1 MQYFATFTS
10 PTEEEALQIAERAG
24 DVFGALV
31 TDKVIGGFNS
41 PAYVLP
47 SLARQQARRAVLPD
61 PLVLKVRLQQAL
73 SNLPI
78 QAKQLEGFVRD
89 VESTRSK
96 TFLKRSDLAGTSA
109 ALLYDSLMIKRE
121 SDYLVLLPLRPPD
134 NESADRAIDFQKIN
148 SALESA
154 GLSKVVLIDL
164 LEETSSLFEN
174 YLQEA
179 KFLSGIG
186 FLSIVLLL
194 LISLRSLA
202 RTVRVVVPL
211 ACSVLCVTAL
221 LVATG
226 TALTIFHLIGL
237 LLVVAVGSNYAL
249 FFDGSTYSEMESS
262 GSQMQVSLLVANLTT
277 VGSFGI
283 LGLSRIPVLNA
294 IGITV
299 GIGAFLALVFS
310 AILAR
315 PSGVRL

>member
-1 MQYFATFTS
+1 LPAT
-10 PTEEEALQIAERAG
+10 P
-24 DVFGALV
+24 
-31 TDKVIGGFNS
+31 
-41 PAYVLP
+41 VLN
-47 SLARQQARRAVLPD
+47 ARLE
-61 PLVLKVRLQQAL
+61 QAL
-73 SNLPI
+73 SDLPI
-78 QAKQLEGFVRD
+78 QAKRLEGFIRD
-89 VESTRSK
+89 VESSRSRAA
-96 TFLKRSDLAGTSA
+96 LKRSDLAGTSA
-109 ALLYDSLMIKRE
+109 ALLYDSLMIKRAN
-121 SDYLVLLPLRPPD
+121 DYLVLMPLRPAGLQSTDPT
-134 NESADRAIDFQKIN
+134 IDFQKIN
-148 SALESA
+148 AALESA

-179 KFLSGIG
+179 KFLAGIG
-186 FLSIVLLL
+186 FCVIVLLL
-194 LISLRSLA
+194 LVSLRSLN

-221 LVATG
+221 LVAVG
-226 TALTIFHLIGL
+226 TQLTIFHLIGL

-283 LGLSRIPVLNA
+283 LGISRIPVLNA

-315 PSGVRL
+315 PSVKKH